1 MNHSVGVLLLGLCCC
16 LGLALVPLG
25 LPGLWLIVVA
35 AVGYGWAPGFHSIGL
50 VTIAVVLGLALLGEL
65 FEFWLGYGLTRRYG
79 GSKRAGW
86 GSLLGGLAG
95 AVVGVPVPLIGSV
108 IGAILGSF
116 AGALVFEY
124 AGSGGAGTA
133 VHAGWG
139 ALVVRKAASVA
150 NTAVGFRM
158 VEVKLG
164 APLRAFVQV

>member
-1 MNHSVGVLLLGLCCC
+1 MNHSVAVLLLGLCCC

-35 AVGYGWAPGFHSIGL
+35 AVGYGWATAFHSIGL

-95 AVVGVPVPLIGSV
+95 AVVGVPVPLIG
-108 IGAILGSF
+108 AILGSF

-124 AGSGGAGTA
+124 AGSGEAGMA
-133 VHAGWG
+133 VRAGWG
-139 ALVVRKAASVA
+139 ALVGRVAAA
-150 NTAVGFRM
+150 AAKTAVGIVM
-158 VEVKLG
+158 AVIALV
-164 APLRAFVQV
+164 AALRG

>member
-1 MNHSVGVLLLGLCCC
+1 MNHSVAVLLLELCCC

-35 AVGYGWAPGFHSIGL
+35 AVGYGWATAFHSIGL

-124 AGSGGAGTA
+124 AGSGEAGMA
-133 VHAGWG
+133 VRAGWG
-139 ALVVRKAASVA
+139 ALVGRVAAA
-150 NTAVGFRM
+150 AAKTAVGIVM
-158 VEVKLG
+158 AVIALV
-164 APLRAFVQV
+164 AALRG